1 MLRLARLAR
10 LAEGWI
16 APPAV
21 RERRELVRYRHRLVR
36 QRSSCKTQVHGVMAK
51 NGVLPTRVQMWGP
64 GAQLSSTPWS
74 CPMPTPCASS
84 PCGT

>member
-1 MLRLARLAR
+1 MLRLGR

-16 APPAV
+16 APLAV

-36 QRSSCKTQVHGVMAK
+36 QRSSCEAQVHGVMAK
-51 NGVLPTRVQMWGP
+51 NGVLPTRVQMRGP
-64 GAQLSSTPWS
+64 GAQLDALEL
-74 CPMPTPCASS
+74 PMPTPCASS